1 MPSYEYEC
9 LDCKHDF
16 SVFLTIKEMES
27 QPAVACPHCGSD
39 NVRRKISGFFAKTS
53 RKS

>member
-1 MPSYEYEC
+1 MPCYEYEC

-16 SVFLTIKEMES
+16 SVVLTIKEMEL
-27 QPAVACPHCGSD
+27 QPAVVCPHCGSD
-39 NVRRKISGFFAKTS
+39 NVRRKITGFFAKTS